1 MTLVRPH
8 TDDDWVAMPEDLNA
22 EIAHHLH
29 EQADEGEHDEAKKR
43 HERRLEIMEA
53 ILLAVVAIATAW
65 SGYQAAKW
73 DGENARQY
81 GLASKLRTE
90 ATQSWTLGGQQKIF
104 DSAQF
109 SAWLEAET
117 AGKTHLA
124 NLYARRF
131 SPEYS
136 VAFNAWLRAG
146 GLTNPKAPPGPS
158 FMPEYH
164 NSGYAQAAKLN
175 TEAGAAFAEGT
186 EARHHGDD
194 FVRVT
199 VLFATV
205 LFLIAVGQR
214 FKLHGPR
221 VGLSAVSLVL
231 LVFALFLVV
240 TYPAAP

>member
-1 MTLVRPH
+1 V
-8 TDDDWVAMPEDLNA
+8 PEDLNA
-22 EIAHHLH
+22 EIAHSLH
-29 EQADEGEHDEAKKR
+29 ERAVEEDRTDEEQKR

-53 ILLAVVAIATAW
+53 VLLAVVAIATAW

-73 DGENARQY
+73 DGENARDY

-90 ATQSWTLGGQQKIF
+90 ATQSWTLGGQQKLF

-109 SAWLEAET
+109 SAWLQAET
-117 AGKTHLA
+117 SGNKQLA

-164 NSGYAQAAKLN
+164 NSSYARAAALN
-175 TEAGAAFAEGT
+175 TQAGTAFEEGT
-186 EARHHGDD
+186 AARHHGDD

-221 VGLSAVSLVL
+221 MGLFGVSLVL
-231 LVFALFLVV
+231 LAFALYLVF

>member
-1 MTLVRPH
+1 
-8 TDDDWVAMPEDLNA
+8 MPEDLNA
-22 EIAHHLH
+22 EIAHSLH
-29 EQADEGEHDEAKKR
+29 ERALEEGKEEDAAAKR
-43 HERRLEIMEA
+43 RERRLEILEA
-53 ILLAVVAIATAW
+53 VLLAVVAIATAW

-73 DGENARQY
+73 DGENARDY
-81 GLASKLRTE
+81 GLASKLRTQ
-90 ATQSWTLGGQQKIF
+90 ATQAWTLGGQQKLF

-109 SAWLEAET
+109 SAWLQAET
-117 AGKTHLA
+117 SGNKQLA

-146 GLTNPKAPPGPS
+146 GLTNTKAPPGPS

-164 NSGYAQAAKLN
+164 NSNYATAARLN
-175 TEAGAAFAEGT
+175 TQAGVAFAEGT
-186 EARHHGDD
+186 AARHHGDD

-221 VGLSAVSLVL
+221 TGLFGVSLVL
-231 LVFALFLVV
+231 LVFALYLVL

>member
-1 MTLVRPH
+1 
-8 TDDDWVAMPEDLNA
+8 MPEDLNA
-22 EIAHHLH
+22 EVAHSLH
-29 EQADEGEHDEAKKR
+29 ERAVEQGQEDEAHKR

-53 ILLAVVAIATAW
+53 VLLAVVAIATAW
-65 SGYQAAKW
+65 GGYQAAKW

-90 ATQSWTLGGQQKIF
+90 ATQAATLGGQEKIF

-109 SAWLEAET
+109 SAWLEAE
-117 AGKTHLA
+117 ASGKKQLA
-124 NLYARRF
+124 SLYARRF
-131 SPEYS
+131 SPEYT
-136 VAFNAWLRAG
+136 VAFKAWLRAG
-146 GLTNPKAPPGPS
+146 GLTNPNAPPGPS

-164 NSGYAQAAKLN
+164 NSNYARAAKLN
-175 TEAGAAFAEGT
+175 TEAGAAFDAGT
-186 EARHHGDD
+186 EARHNGDD

-221 VGLSAVSLVL
+221 TGLFTVSLVL
-231 LVFALFLVV
+231 LAFALYLVL

>member
-1 MTLVRPH
+1 
-8 TDDDWVAMPEDLNA
+8 MPEDLNA
-22 EIAHHLH
+22 EIAHHLREH
-29 EQADEGEHDEAKKR
+29 SGEEEQDEAKKR
-43 HERRLEIMEA
+43 HERRLEILEA

-65 SGYQAAKW
+65 SGFQAAKW
-73 DGENARQY
+73 DGENARGY

-90 ATQSWTLGGQQKIF
+90 ATQAWTLGGQQKIF

-117 AGKTHLA
+117 EGKKKLA
-124 NLYARRF
+124 ALYARRF

-136 VAFNAWLRAG
+136 VAFNAWIRAG

-158 FMPEYH
+158 FTPEYH
-164 NSGYAQAAKLN
+164 NSGYTQAARLN
-175 TEAGAAFAEGT
+175 AEAGVAFEAGT

-221 VGLSAVSLVL
+221 TGLFGVSLVL
-231 LVFALFLVV
+231 LVFALYLVF

>member
-1 MTLVRPH
+1 V
-8 TDDDWVAMPEDLNA
+8 PEDLNA
-22 EIAHHLH
+22 EIAHSLH
-29 EQADEGEHDEAKKR
+29 ERAVEEAQDAEQKR
-43 HERRLEIMEA
+43 RERRLEIMEA
-53 ILLAVVAIATAW
+53 VLLAVVAIATAW

-90 ATQSWTLGGQQKIF
+90 ATQFWTLGGQQKIF
-104 DSAQF
+104 DAAQF
-109 SAWLEAET
+109 SAWLQAKT
-117 AGKTHLA
+117 DGKTQLA

-131 SPEYS
+131 SPEYT

-146 GLTNPKAPPGPS
+146 GLTDPTAPAGPS

-164 NSGYAQAAKLN
+164 NSNYARANALNKAA
-175 TEAGAAFAEGT
+175 GVAFDDGT
-186 EARHHGDD
+186 AARHNGDD

-221 VGLSAVSLVL
+221 TGLTAVSLVL
-231 LVFALFLVV
+231 LAFALYLVF

>member
-1 MTLVRPH
+1 
-8 TDDDWVAMPEDLNA
+8 MPEDLNA
-22 EIAHHLH
+22 EIAHSLH
-29 EQADEGEHDEAKKR
+29 ERALEEERQSAAAKR

-53 ILLAVVAIATAW
+53 VLLAVVAIATAW

-90 ATQSWTLGGQQKIF
+90 ATQAWTLGGQQKIF

-117 AGKTHLA
+117 SGRKQLA
-124 NLYARRF
+124 ALYARRF

-146 GLTNPKAPPGPS
+146 GLTDPEAPPGPS

-164 NSGYAQAAKLN
+164 NSQYAEAAKLN
-175 TEAGAAFAEGT
+175 AEASVAFDAGT
-186 EARHHGDD
+186 AARHHGDD

-221 VGLSAVSLVL
+221 TGLFAVSLVL
-231 LVFALFLVV
+231 LVFALYLVA

>member
-1 MTLVRPH
+1 
-8 TDDDWVAMPEDLNA
+8 MPEDLNA

-29 EQADEGEHDEAKKR
+29 EHAVEEQDEATKR
-43 HERRLEIMEA
+43 HERRLEIAEA
-53 ILLAVVAIATAW
+53 VLLAVVAIATAW

-90 ATQSWTLGGQQKIF
+90 ATQAWTLGGQQKLF
-104 DSAQF
+104 DSGQF

-117 AGKTHLA
+117 SGNKRLA
-124 NLYARRF
+124 HLYARRF
-131 SPEYS
+131 SPEFS
-136 VAFNAWLRAG
+136 VAFNAWIRAG

-164 NSGYAQAAKLN
+164 NSGYTRAAKLN
-175 TEAGAAFAEGT
+175 AAAGAAFDEGT
-186 EARHHGDD
+186 AARHHGDD

-205 LFLIAVGQR
+205 LFLTAVGQR

-221 VGLSAVSLVL
+221 TGLFGVSLVL
-231 LVFALFLVV
+231 LAFAVYLVL